1 MSHTFSFILCV
12 SIAGIGFTQTSGQ
25 TVKESTTITVRP
37 AFGFN
42 LGVDYSLISNMTPS
56 GEPLLC
62 SPVINNGLGFRLGVF
77 GDLKIQERFS
87 LSQKVELSFNSTTLE
102 HNNQTKE
109 LDPVNLNFMLHGKYN
124 LGKKVSKVNPYFYF
138 GPALRIP
145 LENNSAGS
153 IETKISWYGDVALG
167 LDIDFGVFYISPE
180 FRFSRGLT
188 NMRKDESAGKLRS
201 SYAAFVLNFTGK

>member
-42 LGVDYSLISNMTPS
+42 LGVDYSLVSNMTPS

-62 SPVINNGLGFRLGVF
+62 SPVINNGPGFRLGVF

-87 LSQKVELSFNSTTLE
+87 LSQKVELSFQFEQLWSSTTIK
-102 HNNQTKE
+102 QR
-109 LDPVNLNFMLHGKYN
+109 NLIL
-124 LGKKVSKVNPYFYF
+124 
-138 GPALRIP
+138 
-145 LENNSAGS
+145 
-153 IETKISWYGDVALG
+153 
-167 LDIDFGVFYISPE
+167 
-180 FRFSRGLT
+180 
-188 NMRKDESAGKLRS
+188 
-201 SYAAFVLNFTGK
+201 